1 MIGEMMSYKF
11 NEGHSIQ
18 ELKGYIDGTYNEHY
32 ASDKYQA
39 TDIIIDSGHGEGFT
53 LGNIMKYAKRYGNKE
68 GKNRKDLLKILH
80 YGIIMLNVHDTENS

>member
-1 MIGEMMSYKF
+1 MNYKF
-11 NEGHSIQ
+11 NAGQLIQ
-18 ELKGYIDGTYNEHY
+18 ELQAYIDGTYGEHY

-39 TDIIIDSGHGEGFT
+39 TAIIIDSGHGEGFT
-53 LGNIMKYAKRYGNKE
+53 LGNIMKYAKRYGNKD